1 MSENS
6 LRAAVNNRSPHAAQ
20 LIDSLKPYPSR
31 HYPRGTRLD
40 FIQGGVKVCHIMES
54 GIAELRRSVDQIL
67 IVRLTAPT
75 VLGIAVSDAYLVVKE
90 TATIC
95 TLPQEEVLQRIEER
109 GLWELL
115 ARHMMVQTNK
125 IYLYSNQI
133 SAPTSY
139 ELVRKQL
146 IELINEPESL
156 RNSISVERYIRD
168 KVHLSRTCV
177 MKILSDLKTGGY
189 IVIEVGRL
197 KEIKH
202 LPLKY

>member
-6 LRAAVNNRSPHAAQ
+6 LRAAVNNPSPYAAQ

-31 HYPRGTRLD
+31 HYARGTRLD
-40 FIQGGVKVCHIMES
+40 FIQGGVRVCHILES
-54 GIAELRRSVDQIL
+54 GIIELRRSADQIL
-67 IVRLTAPT
+67 MVRLTAPT
-75 VLGIAVSDAYLVVKE
+75 VLGLAVSEAYLVIKD
-90 TATIC
+90 TAIVS
-95 TLPQEEVLQRIEER
+95 TLPLEEVLQRIEDR
-109 GLWELL
+109 GLWEMF

-125 IYLYSNQI
+125 LYLYSGQL

-197 KEIKH
+197 REIKH

>member
-1 MSENS
+1 M
-6 LRAAVNNRSPHAAQ
+6 
-20 LIDSLKPYPSR
+20 
-31 HYPRGTRLD
+31 
-40 FIQGGVKVCHIMES
+40 
-54 GIAELRRSVDQIL
+54 
-67 IVRLTAPT
+67 VRLTAPT
-75 VLGIAVSDAYLVVKE
+75 ILGLAVSDAYLVVKE
-90 TATIC
+90 TAIIGTI
-95 TLPQEEVLQRIEER
+95 PQEEVFHRIEDR
-109 GLWELL
+109 GLWEVF

-125 IYLYSNQI
+125 LYLYSGQL

-197 KEIKH
+197 REIKH